1 MYNSIN
7 VDFFNIKIYNRVIYR
22 LQYFSLMIGLDYI
35 LQFQFPIFQST
46 VLFYKDNYFSVIYIR
61 NVYIKIAKKQ

>member
-7 VDFFNIKIYNRVIYR
+7 VDFFNIKIDNRVIYR
-22 LQYFSLMIGLDYI
+22 LQYFSLIIGHDYI

-46 VLFYKDNYFSVIYIR
+46 VLVLFYKNNYFSV
-61 NVYIKIAKKQ
+61 N